1 VTTDD
6 IRERYEVLYRSTYP
20 AVVAYVL
27 RRVPDRCDA
36 ADVVAE
42 TYLTLWRRF
51 DSIRGWRGAAVGS
64 RGRPADPRE
73 PPAGR
78 DQTDRIVGAA
88 GRCATGPA

>member
-51 DSIRGWRGAAVGS
+51 DSIRG
-64 RGRPADPRE
+64 
-73 PPAGR
+73 
-78 DQTDRIVGAA
+78 
-88 GRCATGPA
+88 